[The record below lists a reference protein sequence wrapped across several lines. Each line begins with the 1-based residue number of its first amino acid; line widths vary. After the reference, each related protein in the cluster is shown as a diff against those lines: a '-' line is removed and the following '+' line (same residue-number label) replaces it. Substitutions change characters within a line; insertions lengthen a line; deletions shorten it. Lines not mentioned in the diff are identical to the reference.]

1 MADKE
6 FIGGVTNTTLHF
18 EADGTLHIE
27 EKQDCEP
34 ILEYTAAA
42 RNHRFDANVCDG
54 MLRHVAEIPMVEY
67 IKWCREA
74 NVPLWSKAADLIV
87 EKKLADPAYAKLL
100 AAPTLRDPHII
111 MKGAR

>member
-6 FIGGVTNTTLHF
+6 YLGGVTNTTLHF
-18 EADGTLHIE
+18 EADGTMHVE

-34 ILEYTAAA
+34 ILEYTKAA
-42 RNHRFDANVCDG
+42 RDHRFDATVCDG

-74 NVPLWSKAADLIV
+74 KVRLWSKEADLIV
-87 EKKLADPAYAKLL
+87 EKKLADPAYAMLR
-100 AAPTLRDPHII
+100 AAPTLRDPHVII
-111 MKGAR
+111 KGLR